1 MKKYLLIATLA
12 AIIISGCKHEKLPEY
27 TINGTI
33 TGADTGWV
41 LLMTRNGQQMNTT
54 DSAAINQG
62 KFEIKGSVIMPGMY
76 YLTLKGRQDQFGFF
90 LENSVLNVTLYPDSI
105 KSSVVAG
112 SKTQDLYMTYK
123 AKEKGFGKLLDEQY
137 NNYQKASE
145 SNDTAGVRRAEH
157 NYDSIQEL
165 LTSFQK
171 DFILKNGKSVVAPYL
186 VMRMPYMFNLQEL
199 ENIETTIDTSL
210 NRSDY
215 VKELKKRIEILKAV
229 QPGMTAPEFTM
240 NDTIGKPVSLNSF
253 RGKILLV
260 DFWASWCGPCRHE
273 NPNVVAAYNEFK
285 DKGFDVLGVSLDN
298 EKEKWMEAIHKDK
311 LTWTHVSDLKG
322 WQNSSAALY
331 GVMSIPSNFLIDKDG
346 KIIVS
351 DLRGEDLKAKLKE
364 LLMPQN
370 N

>member
-1 MKKYLLIATLA
+1 MKKYLLIAALT

-41 LLMTRNGQQMNTT
+41 LLMTRDGQKMNTT
-54 DSAAINQG
+54 DSTAIAQG
-62 KFEIKGSVIMPGMY
+62 KFEFKGSVVMPGMY
-76 YLTLKGRQDQFGFF
+76 YLSVKGHQDQFGLFI
-90 LENSVLNVTLYPDSI
+90 ENSVLNVTLYADSI
-105 KSSVVAG
+105 KSSLVTG

-123 AKEKGFGKLLDEQY
+123 TQEKGFGMLLDKQY
-137 NNYQKASE
+137 NDYQKASE
-145 SNDTAGVRRAEH
+145 SNDTAGARKAEH

-199 ENIETTIDTSL
+199 ENIEKALDTSL

-215 VKELKKRIEILKAV
+215 VKELKKRVEILKAV
-229 QPGMTAPEFTM
+229 QPGMTAPEFTL
-240 NDTIGKPVSLNSF
+240 NDTAGKPVALSSF
-253 RGKILLV
+253 RGKVLLV

-273 NPNVVAAYNEFK
+273 NPNVVKAFNEFK
-285 DKGFDVLGVSLDN
+285 DKGFDVLGVSLD
-298 EKEKWMEAIHKDK
+298 EDKVKWIEAIKKDK

-322 WQNSSAALY
+322 WQNAVSGLY
-331 GVMSIPSNFLIDKDG
+331 GVMSIPSNFLINSDG
-346 KIIVS
+346 KIIAT
-351 DLRGEDLKAKLKE
+351 DLRGDDLRNKLTE
-364 LLMPQN
+364 LFSPEKK
-370 N
+370 